1 MEGKEI
7 IVVFVLIVCGF
18 VYFTL
23 KNSVPVSENQLRDVF
38 RQAFNT
44 EEFNNLIN
52 GKWHENEL
60 SEYKTIFFP
69 EYATVTYK
77 KKKWKIKIKDLF
89 PKKYNATFY
98 SNLDR
103 LNSYIAGMG
112 LSYMECYQDSF
123 SFSVEIQSSR
133 ELVLRCESCANIQ
146 EDKVG
151 RWMDFYF
158 EKKDKWRLKEAL
170 WGVIAGSMRGDVVH
184 SKNYKNGGV
193 K

>member
-1 MEGKEI
+1 MEGKET

-23 KNSVPVSENQLRDVF
+23 KNSVPVSENQLRDIL

-44 EEFNNLIN
+44 EEFDRSVN
-52 GKWHENEL
+52 GKRHQNEL
-60 SEYKTIFFP
+60 SEYKTIFLP

-77 KKKWKIKIKDLF
+77 KKKWKIKMKDLF

-98 SNLDR
+98 RNFDR

-112 LSYMECYQDSF
+112 LSYMECYPDSF
-123 SFSVEIQSSR
+123 SFSIEIQSSR

-146 EDKVG
+146 RDEVKRWG

-158 EKKDKWRLKEAL
+158 EKKDKWRLKKAR
-170 WGVIAGSMRGDVVH
+170 WGTIVGPIRGDVVEL
-184 SKNYKNGGV
+184 KKY
-193 K
+193 

>member
-23 KNSVPVSENQLRDVF
+23 KNSVPVSENQLRNIL

-44 EEFNNLIN
+44 EEFDNLIN

-60 SEYKTIFFP
+60 SEYKTIFLP
-69 EYATVTYK
+69 EYAPVIYK

-123 SFSVEIQSSR
+123 SFSVEIQSFR

-158 EKKDKWRLKEAL
+158 EKKDKWRLKEAR
-170 WGVIAGSMRGDVVH
+170 WGTIVGPIRGDVVH